1 MKLAW
6 NIIAFVAIVNLLAV
20 IFFGGW
26 LTATGRVNQDRIETV
41 QTLFALPADIES
53 EEVARLRIAEDIEA
67 LKFEEEASL
76 SRQPMGSDAQI
87 AAVED
92 LVRREQ
98 LLLRRIERE
107 NAEDR
112 RALET
117 LERQLTER
125 EIELEKRIADFAAS
139 RKKVLEESGEASFIA
154 VVKLMETLPSRQ
166 AKDQILLLVANG
178 EKAEAVRCLRAMRA
192 GPRTQIIASMKTES
206 EQKVASDL
214 LESLRIPP
222 FADGVVMETIDAGPA
237 APN

>member
-6 NIIAFVAIVNLLAV
+6 NIIAFVAIMNLLVV

-26 LTATGRVNQDRIETV
+26 LTATGRVNQDRIQSV
-41 QTLFALPADIES
+41 RTLFAVPTNIES
-53 EEVARLRIAEDIEA
+53 KAAAKQRLADDIDA
-67 LKFEEEASL
+67 LQFEEDASL

-92 LVRREQ
+92 LVRREK

-112 RALET
+112 RALEM
-117 LERQLTER
+117 LERQLSER
-125 EIELEKRIADFAAS
+125 EQELTKRIAAFDAS
-139 RKKVLEESGEASFIA
+139 RKKVLEESGQESFVA

-178 EKAEAVRCLRAMRA
+178 EKVQAVRCLRAMRA
-192 GPRTQIIASMKTES
+192 GPRTQIIASMKTEA

-222 FADGVVMETIDAGPA
+222 FADGVVMETINAGPSA
-237 APN
+237 SN

>member
-6 NIIAFVAIVNLLAV
+6 NIVAFVAIMNLLAV
-20 IFFGGW
+20 LFFGGW
-26 LTATGRVNQDRIETV
+26 LAVSGRVNNERIESV
-41 QTLFALPADIES
+41 RTLFAVPADTEA
-53 EEVARLRIAEDIEA
+53 EAAAKQRLAEDIKQ
-67 LKFEEEASL
+67 LNFEEEASL

-92 LVRREQ
+92 LGRREQ

-107 NAEDR
+107 NAVDR
-112 RALET
+112 RALEI

-125 EIELEKRIADFAAS
+125 EVALEKRIAEFAAS

-237 APN
+237 ASN